1 MAQITAALV
10 KELRDKTSA
19 GMMDCKKALN
29 ETGGDLEAA
38 VDWLRTKGIAKADK
52 KAGRIAA
59 EGLVAVALAPNT
71 GALVEINSETDFVAR
86 NDGFQAAVAEIAN
99 LGLEVN
105 SNEEL
110 AAATTA
116 SGDNV
121 TEFLK
126 KLVGKIGENMNFRR
140 MAKLTVSDGVVA
152 GYIHNSVAAGM
163 GKIGVLVALE
173 SSGDKAKLEE
183 LAKKIAMHVAA
194 TSPLALSV
202 DDLDPAVIQKERDML
217 KAEAL
222 ESGKPEAIVDKMVE
236 GRMTKFFKESVL
248 MTQVFVMDGERS
260 IAKVIE
266 DEAAAL
272 GTDVKMTGY
281 VRMGLGE
288 GIEKK
293 EEDFAAEVAATL
305 KDSDKD

>member
-10 KELRDKTSA
+10 KELREKTSA

-29 ETGGDLEAA
+29 ETNGDLEAA
-38 VDWLRTKGIAKADK
+38 ADWLRTKGIAKADK
-52 KAGRIAA
+52 KASRVAA
-59 EGLVAVALAPNT
+59 EGLVAVALDGTT
-71 GALVEINSETDFVAR
+71 GAVVEVNSETDFVAR
-86 NDGFQAAVAEIAN
+86 NDGFQAAVK
-99 LGLEVN
+99 EVAQLALAAN

-110 AAATTA
+110 AAAKTA
-116 SGDNV
+116 SGDDV
-121 TEFLK
+121 TEHFK
-126 KLVGKIGENMNFRR
+126 KLVGKIGENMAFRR
-140 MAKLTVSDGVVA
+140 MAKLSVTDGVVA
-152 GYIHNSVAAGM
+152 GYIHNAVTDGM

-173 SSGDKAKLEE
+173 STGDKAKLED

-194 TSPLALSV
+194 TNPLALSV
-202 DDLDPAVIQKERDML
+202 DDLDPAVVQKERDML
-217 KAEAL
+217 KAEAI

-236 GRMTKFFKESVL
+236 GRMQKFFKESVL
-248 MTQVFVMDGERS
+248 LTQIFVMDGERA

-272 GTDVKMTGY
+272 GTDIKMTGY

-305 KDSDKD
+305 KGS

>member
-110 AAATTA
+110 AAAKTA

-173 SSGDKAKLEE
+173 SSGDKAKLED

-202 DDLDPAVIQKERDML
+202 DDLDPAVVQKERDML

-272 GTDVKMTGY
+272 GADVKMTGY

-293 EEDFAAEVAATL
+293 EEDFAAEVAAAVAG
-305 KDSDKD
+305 S

>member
-10 KELRDKTSA
+10 KELREKTSA

-29 ETGGDLEAA
+29 ETNGDLEAA
-38 VDWLRTKGIAKADK
+38 ADWLRTKGIAKADK
-52 KAGRIAA
+52 KASRVAA
-59 EGLVAVALAPNT
+59 EGLVAVAIDGTT

-86 NDGFQAAVAEIAN
+86 NDGFQAAVAEVAQ
-99 LGLEVN
+99 LALAAN

-110 AAATTA
+110 AAAKTA
-116 SGDNV
+116 SGDDV
-121 TEFLK
+121 TEFFK
-126 KLVGKIGENMNFRR
+126 KLVGKIGENMAFRR
-140 MAKLTVSDGVVA
+140 MSKLSVTDGVVA
-152 GYIHNSVAAGM
+152 GYIHNAVTDGM

-173 SSGDKAKLEE
+173 SSGDKAKLED

-194 TSPLALSV
+194 TNPLALSV
-202 DDLDPAVIQKERDML
+202 DDLDPAIVDKERSML
-217 KAEAL
+217 KAEAI

-236 GRMTKFFKESVL
+236 GRMQKFFKESVL
-248 MTQVFVMDGERS
+248 LTQIFVMDGERA

-281 VRMGLGE
+281 VRLGLGE

-305 KDSDKD
+305 KGS

>member
-29 ETGGDLEAA
+29 ETNGDLEAA

-52 KAGRIAA
+52 KASRIAA
-59 EGLVAVALAPNT
+59 EGLVAVALDGTT
-71 GALVEINSETDFVAR
+71 GALVEVNSETDFVAR
-86 NDGFQAAVAEIAN
+86 NDGFQAAVSEVA
-99 LGLEVN
+99 GLALTVN

-110 AAATTA
+110 ASAATA
-116 SGDNV
+116 SGDDV
-121 TEFLK
+121 TEMFK
-126 KLVGKIGENMNFRR
+126 KLVGKIGENMTFRR

-152 GYIHNSVAAGM
+152 GYIHNAVTDGM

-173 SSGDKAKLEE
+173 STGDKAKLED

-194 TSPLALSV
+194 TNPLALSV
-202 DDLDPAVIQKERDML
+202 DDLDPAVVQKERDML

-236 GRMTKFFKESVL
+236 GRMQKFFKESVL
-248 MTQVFVMDGERS
+248 LTQIFVMDGERA

-272 GTDVKMTGY
+272 GADVKMTGY

-293 EEDFAAEVAATL
+293 EENFAAEVAAAVAG
-305 KDSDKD
+305 S

>member
-59 EGLVAVALAPNT
+59 EGLVAVALAPNS
-71 GALVEINSETDFVAR
+71 GALVEVNSETDFVAR
-86 NDGFQAAVAEIAN
+86 NDGFQAAVAEIAT
-99 LGLEVN
+99 LGLGVN
-105 SNEEL
+105 NSEEL
-110 AAATTA
+110 AAAATA
-116 SGDNV
+116 SGDSV

-152 GYIHNSVAAGM
+152 GYIHNSVTEGM

-173 SSGDKAKLEE
+173 SSGDKAKLED

-194 TSPLALSV
+194 TSPLALGV
-202 DDLDPAVIQKERDML
+202 DDLDPTIVQKERDML

-248 MTQVFVMDGERS
+248 MTQIFVMDGERS
-260 IAKVIE
+260 VSKVIE

-272 GTDVKMTGY
+272 GTEVKMTGY

-293 EEDFAAEVAATL
+293 EEDFAAEVAAAVAG
-305 KDSDKD
+305 S

>member
-52 KAGRIAA
+52 KASRIAA
-59 EGLVAVALAPNT
+59 EGLVAVALAPKT

-86 NDGFQAAVAEIAN
+86 NDGFQTAVAEIAQ
-99 LGLEVN
+99 LGLVAN
-105 SNEEL
+105 NDEEL

-116 SGDNV
+116 SGDSV

-126 KLVGKIGENMNFRR
+126 KLVGKIGENMTFRR
-140 MAKLTVSDGVVA
+140 MAKLIVSDGVVA
-152 GYIHNSVAAGM
+152 GYIHNSVADGM

-173 SSGDKAKLEE
+173 SSGDKAKLED

-202 DDLDPAVIQKERDML
+202 DDLDPAVVQKERDML

-248 MTQVFVMDGERS
+248 LTQIFVMDGERAIS
-260 IAKVIE
+260 KVIE

-293 EEDFAAEVAATL
+293 EEDFAAEVAAAVAG
-305 KDSDKD
+305 S

>member
-99 LGLEVN
+99 LGLTAN

-110 AAATTA
+110 AAATTT

-173 SSGDKAKLEE
+173 SSGDKAKLED

-202 DDLDPAVIQKERDML
+202 DDLDPAVVQKERDML

-272 GTDVKMTGY
+272 GADVKMTGY

-293 EEDFAAEVAATL
+293 EEDFAAEVAAAVAG
-305 KDSDKD
+305 S